1 MAADGTLRFD
11 TKIDSDGFNRGTS
24 SITQSI
30 GKLKGSLTKLGAA
43 VGIAFGVRQLIAF
56 GKTAIETAS
65 DLQEVQNVVDV
76 AFGDMAYKMEE
87 FADSAIE
94 MYGISKLAA
103 KQTGSTLMAMA
114 SGMGIATDAASDMAI
129 QLTALSADMAS
140 FYNKEQ
146 QETFTALKSVFTG
159 ETETLKA
166 YGIVMT
172 EANLQQFAYTQGI
185 HKKISAMTQ
194 AEKVQLRYNYVMQQT
209 ALAQGD
215 FARTSD
221 SWANQTRILSM
232 QWQEFAGVIGTA
244 LINIALPAVRAL
256 NTAMSHLI
264 TLANKAVSALAG
276 LFGWDISTNNAASA
290 ASAQAEAIAVAADNQ
305 NGLTEATENTAKAA
319 KKTLAGF
326 DKINKLN
333 DENSGSS
340 SAGGSS
346 GGVSVGS
353 TDITMGLKTD
363 TSESEEKIS
372 SFSKF
377 VKETVDELKKWW
389 ETNFTPIFSHT
400 WDGLVE
406 EAEELKTTF
415 QNVFEDIQSIT
426 EPLKEWFRGDFTE
439 YLKADFILIGTILV
453 GLFDTFNKVFSD
465 LWNIVIFPMI
475 QLFVTTVLPFATKVY
490 TQIVMTLT
498 TLFNEVK
505 KIFDKLWQE
514 IIVPVLTVIMQIWTD
529 FVTSVKEAWDK
540 WGKPIFDN
548 IRTAI
553 EKTSDTI
560 QNYWNKYLKPIWDA
574 LVAAV
579 KEIWTEHLKPLL
591 DNFLDFVGEVV
602 NGALEIY
609 NKFILPVVNW
619 FVNKFGPPISNLF
632 TKMVTMIKTAVS
644 RIIDVVNGIVTALK
658 GIVQFI
664 VGVFT
669 GDWEKAWT
677 GIKNFFGGIWDSLV
691 TIVTAPI
698 EDIQTLVGKLKD
710 WIGDR
715 WEDIKDFFSEIPDW
729 FEEKFQSAW
738 TKITEVFSLKTIKE
752 HFEDICDAVQEAFK
766 GIPDWFDR
774 KFSDAWQK
782 VKDVFSK
789 GGEVFVGI
797 KDGIV
802 SALKSV
808 INGLIGGINKV
819 ISVPFSGI
827 NTALQK
833 VRDISIANVQ
843 PFKNKISLINVPQI
857 PYLATGTVV
866 PANYG
871 EFLSVLG
878 DNKKEPEIVSPLST
892 MKQALAEALREYGN
906 GGDIHL
912 VVQLDGDVVYKS
924 VVKRN
929 KQNTK
934 RTGVNALG
942 Y

>member
-24 SITQSI
+24 SITQSL
-30 GKLKGSLTKLGAA
+30 GKLKGSLAKIGAA
-43 VGIAFGVRQLIAF
+43 VGIAFGVRQLITF

-140 FYNKEQ
+140 FYNKDQ

-185 HKKISAMTQ
+185 GKKISAMTQ
-194 AEKVQLRYNYVMQQT
+194 AEKVQLRYNYVLQQT

-232 QWQEFAGVIGTA
+232 QWQEFSGIIGTA
-244 LINIALPAVRAL
+244 LINIALPAVQTL
-256 NTAMSHLI
+256 NKAMSHLI
-264 TLANKAVSALAG
+264 TLANHAVSTLAG
-276 LFGWDISTNNAASA
+276 LFGWDISTNNAAS
-290 ASAQAEAIAVAADNQ
+290 SANDYADAIGGAVENQ
-305 NGLTEATENTAKAA
+305 NDLTEATENTEKAA

-333 DENSGSS
+333 DENSGAS

-346 GGVSVGS
+346 GGVSAGS
-353 TDITMGLKTD
+353 TDITIGLKTD

-372 SFSKF
+372 SFAKF
-377 VKETVDELKKWW
+377 VKETVAELKKWW
-389 ETNFTPIFSHT
+389 ETNFTPIFSHI
-400 WDGLVE
+400 WDGLIE

-415 QNVFEDIQSIT
+415 DQIVQDIMTIV
-426 EPLKEWFRGDFTE
+426 EPLKRWFESDFTVA
-439 YLKADFILIGTILV
+439 LQSTFILIGTVLV

-465 LWNIVIFPMI
+465 LWDVVIFPLI
-475 QLFVTTVLPFATKVY
+475 QSFVTVVLPFVTQVY
-490 TQIVMTLT
+490 TQIVITLT
-498 TLFNEVK
+498 LLFDK
-505 KIFDKLWQE
+505 IKRIFDKIWKE
-514 IIVPVLTVIMQIWTD
+514 IIVPILTIIVKIWTD
-529 FVTSVKEAWDK
+529 FVASVKTAWDK
-540 WGKPIFDN
+540 WGQPIFDN
-548 IRTAI
+548 IRSAI
-553 EKTSDTI
+553 ENTYNTLLNI
-560 QNYWNKYLKPIWDA
+560 WNNFLKPVWDA
-574 LVAAV
+574 LVAAIH
-579 KEIWTEHLKPLL
+579 EIWDEHLKPLL
-591 DNFLDFVGEVV
+591 DNFLDFIGEIV

-609 NKFILPVVNW
+609 NKFILPVINW
-619 FVNKFGPPISNLF
+619 FVKKFGPKISAIF
-632 TKMVTMIKTAVS
+632 TKLVSVIKTAIGQ
-644 RIIDVVNGIVTALK
+644 IIDIVNGIITALK

-677 GIKNFFGGIWDSLV
+677 GIKNFFSGIWSSFV
-691 TIVTAPI
+691 TIVKAPI
-698 EDIQTLVGKLKD
+698 ENIKTIVGNLKD
-710 WIGDR
+710 WIEER
-715 WEDIKDFFSEIPDW
+715 WEDIK
-729 FEEKFQSAW
+729 
-738 TKITEVFSLKTIKE
+738 KIFT
-752 HFEDICDAVQEAFK
+752 
-766 GIPDWFDR
+766 GIPDWFGG
-774 KFSDAWQK
+774 KFSSAISKIKSAFSIQTIKNHFQQILDGIKSVFSKIPDWFKDKFSSAWQK

-789 GGEVFVGI
+789 GGKVFDGI
-797 KDGIV
+797 KDGIL
-802 SALKSV
+802 SSLKSV

-819 ISVPFSGI
+819 ISVPFNGI

-878 DNKKEPEIVSPLST
+878 DNKREPEIVSPLST
-892 MKQALAEALREYGN
+892 MKQALAEALMEYGN
-906 GGDIHL
+906 GGDIQL
-912 VVQLDGDVVYKS
+912 VVQLDGDVIYKN